1 MTAARILFIAA
12 NPSIDRLYELDRLTV
27 GAIHRPELVASV
39 PGGKGLNAARA
50 AALLGGRVTAVGIVG
65 GRSGEWIRE
74 GLAARGIDARWIASG
89 GETRTCVSILDRATG
104 SPRS

>member
-27 GAIHRPELVASV
+27 GAIHRPELVVAV

-50 AALLGGRVTAVGIVG
+50 AARLGGRVTAVGIVG
-65 GRSGEWIRE
+65 GRRRRLDPG
-74 GLAARGIDARWIASG
+74 GTRGPRHRRAMDRVGRRDA
-89 GETRTCVSILDRATG
+89 DRA
-104 SPRS
+104 SRSSTARPAP